1 MQEKENDHARND
13 ENVSRTETKEG
24 ENNKETTEESIKS
37 SLFNVK
43 KDAKN
48 EESLTKNTKAMTSQQ
63 DKNDGVK
70 LVPVTS
76 EEYVDGFGDVATD
89 RRVEGELISTSSINK
104 NAAQEE
110 YSATGQTKDENYD
123 KEKDTIIKLVH
134 VTENYDSLE
143 NVDTNQKVEGGL
155 LSTYSENNNPPKK
168 NYYATGE
175 LENESFE
182 NEKVNMVKI
191 VPLDYD
197 DYDADIEF
205 EAISEREEIEK
216 NHTDTDN
223 APSNENSMNN
233 HDYYKT
239 HEEHSATHNQETI
252 YMEDDFGTADLY
264 PEEKDPYQIIEDNK
278 QESRHSHD
286 DALDEFGGFG
296 NDENYAKNLPEN
308 DDIEEAIFIR
318 SEFESS
324 HMALKS
330 SNNVENE
337 AELSP
342 NMLYTVSSERIISV
356 EPSLLLI
363 TVLVFM
369 NTHLFISYRCQG

>member
-1 MQEKENDHARND
+1 MLQEKENDHARND

-43 KDAKN
+43 KDSKK

-63 DKNDGVK
+63 DKNDSVK

-76 EEYVDGFGDVATD
+76 GEYVDGFGDVATD
-89 RRVEGELISTSSINK
+89 RRVEDELISTSSINK

-191 VPLDYD
+191 VPVDYD

-223 APSNENSMNN
+223 GPSYENSMNN
-233 HDYYKT
+233 LDYYKT
-239 HEEHSATHNQETI
+239 YEEHSATHNQETI
-252 YMEDDFGTADLY
+252 Y
-264 PEEKDPYQIIEDNK
+264 QI
-278 QESRHSHD
+278 
-286 DALDEFGGFG
+286 
-296 NDENYAKNLPEN
+296 
-308 DDIEEAIFIR
+308 
-318 SEFESS
+318 
-324 HMALKS
+324 
-330 SNNVENE
+330 
-337 AELSP
+337 
-342 NMLYTVSSERIISV
+342 RI
-356 EPSLLLI
+356 
-363 TVLVFM
+363 
-369 NTHLFISYRCQG
+369 